1 MSSSNCCFLT
11 CIQIS
16 TVQNTLNLPSEFTL
30 HSFPPY
36 LVLQK
41 ANIGDCINRLLADF
55 QETDWKISSRRYWK
69 IPYQTQVRFCC
80 VLLSKVTA
88 PSGHSSYTAI
98 ASAFRF
104 HKFPLYSFKT
114 RSGLNSSLLLLLS
127 IKFFTI
133 PWQLFFTM
141 KPVDWMT

>member
-1 MSSSNCCFLT
+1 MYGILSICLPNSLSILFHPILCSRRLT
-11 CIQIS
+11 LEPASIDYWLISKKQIGRS
-16 TVQNTLNLPSEFTL
+16 L
-30 HSFPPY
+30 
-36 LVLQK
+36 
-41 ANIGDCINRLLADF
+41 
-55 QETDWKISSRRYWK
+55 SRRYWK